1 MDGIME
7 RLFYHL
13 KRFGGFKPIFI
24 TTQIVGIVTIVLTGL
39 FTGYYWGGFA
49 WRSDPGL
56 QFNWH
61 PLLMTI
67 GMIYLYGNGILTYR
81 LFKDGPKP
89 ILKIVHAVIMITV
102 FILTFIA
109 LIAVFDFHN
118 LKSIPN
124 MYSVHSWIGILTV
137 ILFSFQWLAGFL
149 IFLKPGLKAHLRGSY
164 LDVHVFFGLMIF
176 VSACASAFTGF
187 TEKTLFGLLFK
198 KYEHYDAPFLVG
210 NCAVYS
216 IIMFGAS
223 VVYLAVNPRFKRV
236 EKPVKE
242 SNEGIPNYGS
252 A

>member
-1 MDGIME
+1 MDRIMDGIME
-7 RLFYHL
+7 GLFF
-13 KRFGGFKPIFI
+13 FGGFIPIFI
-24 TTQIVGIVTIVLTGL
+24 TAQILGIATIILTGL
-39 FTGYYWGGFA
+39 YTGYYWGGFA

-61 PLLMTI
+61 PLLMAI
-67 GMIYLYGNGILTYR
+67 GMVYLYGNGILTYR
-81 LFKDGPKP
+81 IFKDGPKP
-89 ILKIVHAVIMITV
+89 MLKIVHAVIMISV
-102 FILTFIA
+102 FILTVIA

-124 MYSVHSWIGILTV
+124 MYSVHSWMGILTV

-176 VSACASAFTGF
+176 VSACATAFTGF
-187 TEKTLFGLLFK
+187 TEKTIFGLGK
-198 KYEHYDAPFLVG
+198 KYQHYDPEFLVA
-210 NCAVYS
+210 NCTVYS
-216 IIMFGAS
+216 IFIFGAL
-223 VVYLAVNPRFKRV
+223 VVYLAVNPKFKRV
-236 EKPVKE
+236 EKPVNE